1 MEEFVIEEDG
11 PSSALD
17 IPLGDVLAFIKWMN
31 QARNSLDGAYA
42 LPNFPDV
49 SSGKVHSWVQL
60 VQRLDQRV
68 HRSEEKILALEENVI
83 AYEAEID
90 QIFSHLHRNIA
101 SFYDHLG
108 QSHKAE
114 EVRRRA
120 ETLCC

>member
-1 MEEFVIEEDG
+1 VEELVIEEDG

-17 IPLGDVLAFIKWMN
+17 IPLGDVLAFIMWMN
-31 QARNSLDGAYA
+31 HTRKSLDGDYA

-49 SSGKVHSWVQL
+49 SSRKVHSWVQL

-68 HRSEEKILALEENVI
+68 RRSEEKILALEENVI

-90 QIFSHLHRNIA
+90 QILSHLHRNIA

-108 QSHKAE
+108 HPHKAE
-114 EVRRRA
+114 AVRRRA

>member
-1 MEEFVIEEDG
+1 MEELVIEEDG

-17 IPLGDVLAFIKWMN
+17 ISVGDVLAFIKWMN
-31 QARNSLDGAYA
+31 QARNSLDGGYA

-83 AYEAEID
+83 GYEAEID
-90 QIFSHLHRNIA
+90 QILSHLHRNIA

-114 EVRRRA
+114 AVRRRA